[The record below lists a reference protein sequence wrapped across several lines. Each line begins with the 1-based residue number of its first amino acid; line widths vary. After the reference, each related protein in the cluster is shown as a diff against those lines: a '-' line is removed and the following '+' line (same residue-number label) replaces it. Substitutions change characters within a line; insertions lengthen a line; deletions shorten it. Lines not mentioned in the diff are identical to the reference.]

1 MEPRVPGK
9 HPLTSCFVQDQDAN
23 LPSQEGGCGI
33 SFRAPA
39 GKQQKKALADNKQ
52 KVNLVK
58 AQGATPRTAGT
69 DTELVVEN
77 GLGPGLQPLHKQSIK
92 EPTPGPRSHG
102 Q

>member
-1 MEPRVPGK
+1 MEPRIPGK

-52 KVNLVK
+52 KVNLAK

-77 GLGPGLQPLHKQSIK
+77 GPGPGPQPLHK
-92 EPTPGPRSHG
+92 
-102 Q
+102 